1 MRLRAPF
8 VTSFAARFAYVRGIA
23 VVVALFI
30 YAGCATSGF
39 AAEAAPIV
47 VAAAGGHG
55 DPHASKKPKE
65 EDAGPAIPK
74 IETIERL
81 PPADQYCARVGD
93 IAATSQFAVQRQ
105 ALAKAQVE
113 LEARIKTLTEKAD
126 ELKAWNK
133 KREDFLAT
141 ATESLLAIYVKMKP
155 DVAATQLV
163 QMNHGTAAAIVAK
176 LPPKAAS
183 LILAEM
189 EPQRAA
195 RLSSV
200 LAGAVEIEDQPKAS
214 PAKGTP

>member
-1 MRLRAPF
+1 MRHFPSVATGGAAGFAFWRVAAIALILCAGH
-8 VTSFAARFAYVRGIA
+8 THSFAN
-23 VVVALFI
+23 
-30 YAGCATSGF
+30 
-39 AAEAAPIV
+39 EAAPIV
-47 VAAAGGHG
+47 VAAAEGHG
-55 DPHASKKPKE
+55 EAHGSKKPKE
-65 EDAGPAIPK
+65 ADAEPAIPK

-105 ALAKAQVE
+105 ALAKAQEE
-113 LEARIKTLTEKAD
+113 LEARIKTLTEKAE

-200 LAGAVEIEDQPKAS
+200 LAGAVEIEDKPKAPS

>member
-1 MRLRAPF
+1 MRYRAP
-8 VTSFAARFAYVRGIA
+8 VLTGDAAGFALWRVAAIA
-23 VVVALFI
+23 VVLC
-30 YAGCATSGF
+30 AGHTHSF
-39 AAEAAPIV
+39 ANDAAPIV
-47 VAAAGGHG
+47 VAAAEGHG
-55 DPHASKKPKE
+55 EAHGSKKPKE

-105 ALAKAQVE
+105 ALAKAQEE
-113 LEARIKTLTEKAD
+113 LEARIKTLTEKAE

-200 LAGAVEIEDQPKAS
+200 LAGAVEIEEKPKTPS
-214 PAKGTP
+214 PTKGTP